1 MTWILLRGVK
11 NEALPHFYNPWET
24 DSYIYNLPFKRYNDL
39 SHSQLNKL
47 KILLNTLVYRTRFE
61 RVMIDLPNEFYED
74 AAPFSDGDHPFL
86 DILNDYL
93 DKKSK
98 KKETVFFYFVARTI
112 YGIDTDFKKK
122 KIIEK
127 LKNNPTKTMHI
138 VSDFFESFLYH
149 FGIYI
154 TKENHDEAFYIL
166 AISFIYYKYI
176 RIDFTDNF
184 EFSIFEINRE
194 FERRRGFSN
203 KLKKITK
210 FLDNYLKDH
219 NITYIT
225 NNMKKLL
232 SHTLYFIL
240 ETSNFE
246 CKLKIYID
254 YSKNL
259 WIPNNIQNN
268 LLAMFNSESI
278 EFIENI
284 AEADITISD
293 IYTNDF
299 SKIKNNQFYFE
310 NPYLDQTWSELF
322 KFVAMAIYEKKHKI
336 LGK

>member
-1 MTWILLRGVK
+1 
-11 NEALPHFYNPWET
+11 
-24 DSYIYNLPFKRYNDL
+24 
-39 SHSQLNKL
+39 
-47 KILLNTLVYRTRFE
+47 
-61 RVMIDLPNEFYED
+61 
-74 AAPFSDGDHPFL
+74 
-86 DILNDYL
+86 
-93 DKKSK
+93 
-98 KKETVFFYFVARTI
+98 
-112 YGIDTDFKKK
+112 
-122 KIIEK
+122 
-127 LKNNPTKTMHI
+127 
-138 VSDFFESFLYH
+138 
-149 FGIYI
+149 
-154 TKENHDEAFYIL
+154 

-299 SKIKNNQFYFE
+299 SKRKNNQFYFE